1 MVEIFAREEEEEEEE
16 EEEQKESTPTL
27 PRDGKSNDERPSM
40 NSREESGRKE
50 GRKGRGN
57 VLFFLPT
64 KREKW
69 SAFFLV
75 VGGVGL
81 FSRKKGKE
89 GREWTILILRDK
101 EQHRTNTHPPHI
113 LSLSLSFAEGAR
125 KEENASQWA
134 EG

>member
-57 VLFFLPT
+57 VLFFFAHKERKMECFFLGGGGSVSF
-64 KREKW
+64 REK
-69 SAFFLV
+69 
-75 VGGVGL
+75 
-81 FSRKKGKE
+81 KE
-89 GREWTILILRDK
+89 KRDESGR
-101 EQHRTNTHPPHI
+101 
-113 LSLSLSFAEGAR
+113 F
-125 KEENASQWA
+125 
-134 EG
+134 